1 MITFISHRLKSA
13 IPEAHVEEVLIDT
26 LHEAIIVT
34 TALHCSQHT
43 VHPAKA
49 TTICDKKNPHV
60 LTPVINTKLWTE
72 QDPKFRADSY
82 NVYT

>member
-1 MITFISHRLKSA
+1 MILFISHRLKSA

-49 TTICDKKNPHV
+49 TTICDKKKSTCAYPSDKHQA
-60 LTPVINTKLWTE
+60 L
-72 QDPKFRADSY
+72 D
-82 NVYT
+82 